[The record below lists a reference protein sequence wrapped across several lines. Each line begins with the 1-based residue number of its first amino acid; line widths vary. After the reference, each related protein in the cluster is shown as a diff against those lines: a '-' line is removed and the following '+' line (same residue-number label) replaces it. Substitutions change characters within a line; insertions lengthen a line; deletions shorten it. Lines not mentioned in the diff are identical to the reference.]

1 MLRHAHFDVKGGLRT
16 FAASA
21 RALGQSGESGRSMRG
36 QIHKCCK
43 RSNGGSEPEV
53 TDAVALTKVRFFQL
67 RSISIQQLNYL
78 FEKAGFLL
86 GLMLSNKTALL

>member
-1 MLRHAHFDVKGGLRT
+1 MRRLRQFQSCGGSAYRSDVTGPNRT
-16 FAASA
+16 FERPAA
-21 RALGQSGESGRSMRG
+21 
-36 QIHKCCK
+36 
-43 RSNGGSEPEV
+43 NGSSEPEV

-67 RSISIQQLNYL
+67 RSISIQQFNYL